1 MKRKHHLRIPVLP
14 EEKEAIE
21 SSAKNAGLSV
31 ASYLRNIGIGYKIN
45 SVVDFKS
52 IDELTRINAD
62 LARLGN
68 LLKLVL
74 ANDNRVK
81 YFGQSHILK
90 MIENLTAMQD
100 EMKAIMVTIVNKRPS

>member
-1 MKRKHHLRIPVLP
+1 MKRSKHLRVPVLP

-21 SSAKNAGLSV
+21 LNAKQAGLSV
-31 ASYLRNIGIGYKIN
+31 AGYLRNVGMGYKIN

-52 IDELTRINAD
+52 IDELSKINAD

-68 LLKLVL
+68 LLRLVL

-81 YFGQSHILK
+81 YFGQGHVLK
-90 MIENLTAMQD
+90 MIDNLNVMQT
-100 EMKAIMVTIVNKRPS
+100 EMKSAMATILNKRSF